1 MKKHIKRG
9 LCSFLAFVLM
19 FTSVQWAEIGTAVR
33 KDLWSAGNAGKPKR
47 GHRCGEYEKFDDVSA
62 GRRKEADRFLW
73 TGCPVRR

>member
-33 KDLWSAGNAGKPKR
+33 RIYGAQETQGNQKR

>member
-1 MKKHIKRG
+1 MQFSG
-9 LCSFLAFVLM
+9 VCSDVHV
-19 FTSVQWAEIGTAVR
+19 SAVGGDR
-33 KDLWSAGNAGKPKR
+33 NGGPKDLWSAGNAGKPKR